1 MGSFNKIGFISS
13 LPITAGDET
22 TLIFLKPNK
31 YAEKG
36 GITYST
42 DWYEPIFLP
51 VFGQYD
57 DYGKIDGI
65 KRTDSVKF
73 IEDFFGLDIDKIV
86 EDIDNLSVGRYGSK
100 ELEAPKNNDVYKK
113 LTFGLEHTSVF
124 EKMASKKR
132 TYYTEGYVVE
142 YWLRKLGFVQ
152 GPNGTDERYK
162 KTFTHVDLPGY
173 IYKSD
178 GTWGHLEDSNGKKV
192 DYIYHVD
199 DMVREMKNINPNIK
213 INLTKEDETMC
224 QVDLSIEC
232 TKLAIEQDNAN
243 KLEDPRE
250 EMMRSWMGIKKYQGI
265 PNISEYLSKVL
276 IDGKSY
282 SHDSRSLPIDL
293 INTVNVKEIGD
304 MIRFNWSVSNL
315 NAKYQPSNY
324 GSQDD
329 AIMFHFEMLKCYKSV
344 VKTKLMEQMDW
355 MEDEELDELKAI
367 FAEMRADD
375 REDAIDLVLA

>member
-243 KLEDPRE
+243 KLEDPKE
-250 EMMRSWMGIKKYQGI
+250 EMMHSWMGIKKYQGI

-293 INTVNVKEIGD
+293 INTVNAKEIGD

>member
-1 MGSFNKIGFISS
+1 MGSFGKVGFISS
-13 LPITAGDET
+13 LPISDGDET
-22 TLIFLKPNK
+22 TLIFLKPNN

-51 VFGQYD
+51 VFGSYD
-57 DYGKIDGI
+57 DYGKIENI

-86 EDIDNLSVGRYGSK
+86 EDIDNLSVGRYSSK

-113 LTFGLEHTSVF
+113 LTFGLEHTAVF

-152 GPNGTDERYK
+152 GENGTDERYK

-213 INLTKEDETMC
+213 INLTKEDETIC

-243 KLEDPRE
+243 KLEDPRD
-250 EMMRSWMGIKKYQGI
+250 EMMRSWMGIKKYQGV
-265 PNISEYLSKVL
+265 PNISEYITKLL

-293 INTVNVKEIGD
+293 INTVNAKEIGD

-315 NAKYQPSNY
+315 NGKYQPSNY

-344 VKTKLMEQMDW
+344 VKTKLMDRLSW
-355 MEDEELDELKAI
+355 ADEDEIDELKAI
-367 FAEMRADD
+367 FAEMKADD
-375 REDAIDLVLA
+375 RADAIDLVLA